1 MATAQTI
8 IDRALRLIGAIE
20 SGESGT
26 AAESADGLIALNA
39 MLDSWSNQ
47 RLMAYAMQTVSKAMV
62 AGDASYSIV
71 SAGDFNAAR
80 PVKVQRAYMTIDDFD
95 FPVEVIEEAEWYAI
109 GDKTVTSDLV
119 EKVWYN
125 PTVASYT
132 GTINVWPV
140 PSATNTLTL
149 VLWVPLTALA
159 SLATTVTLPNGWERA
174 LAYNLAV
181 EIAPEYGK
189 EASATVQ
196 KVARDSLAAI
206 KRRNSPTIMLTSEL
220 PALLNAGHQA
230 RNIFTG

>member
-1 MATAQTI
+1 MATAHSV

-47 RLMAYAMQTVSKAMV
+47 RLMAYAMQTVSKAMTV
-62 AGDASYSIV
+62 GDASYSIV

-132 GTINVWPV
+132 GTINV
-140 PSATNTLTL
+140 
-149 VLWVPLTALA
+149 
-159 SLATTVTLPNGWERA
+159 
-174 LAYNLAV
+174 
-181 EIAPEYGK
+181 
-189 EASATVQ
+189 
-196 KVARDSLAAI
+196 
-206 KRRNSPTIMLTSEL
+206 
-220 PALLNAGHQA
+220 
-230 RNIFTG
+230 